1 MAKATRRGWRGPGRA
16 AQTRGL
22 LAPARDPPLAVPTKT
37 PLSARHTPADA
48 CMHPRCQSSQPP
60 GGSFSPPPSS
70 PGATEVPG
78 HSATCPRSSN
88 LEVKEWE
95 SELVR
100 KGTPLASRVAQ
111 GVSGPSSS
119 CVWNARAFADPDM
132 RGFPCSSVGKEPA
145 CQCRTDAGSIPGSGR
160 SPAEG
165 NGNPLQ
171 YYCLDTATPVHRPQR
186 PARSTHSST
195 RGLRPPEQLE
205 RPAALWPLERN
216 IRSWTQA

>member
-95 SELVR
+95 SELGQPDSRVPKMFPELSR
-100 KGTPLASRVAQ
+100 LQPPPPTPPNPTPGRFRVTSTSELVFSWTEPGATSQGHGQPAPTVAPRLGQARGQKQLPALTPL
-111 GVSGPSSS
+111 VSDHPSTCLGP
-119 CVWNARAFADPDM
+119 WP
-132 RGFPCSSVGKEPA
+132 FP
-145 CQCRTDAGSIPGSGR
+145 T
-160 SPAEG
+160 
-165 NGNPLQ
+165 
-171 YYCLDTATPVHRPQR
+171 
-186 PARSTHSST
+186 
-195 RGLRPPEQLE
+195 
-205 RPAALWPLERN
+205 
-216 IRSWTQA
+216 